1 MLLIT
6 EKVRITLKNE
16 VVAKQKRLIHSISI
30 FEVKLQKFLELVA
43 IVTHGQIVVFY
54 TPSGKYV
61 TLEYSYQG
69 NEYKYYLKDEQ
80 TEEFLQAAKDKNLK
94 YKEHEI

>member
-16 VVAKQKRLIHSISI
+16 VVAKQKRLLHDTAI
-30 FEVKLQKFLELVA
+30 FSVDLLDFLRLIE
-43 IVTHGQIVVFY
+43 IVPRFY
-54 TPSGKYV
+54 IFLNSSPSGSYF

-69 NEYKYYLKDEQ
+69 NDYKYYMKEEQ
-80 TEEFLQAAKDKNLK
+80 FHDFEQIAKEKNIK
-94 YKEHEI
+94 YKKHEV